1 MNRNEIRKR
10 FGTSGPVIL
19 PVIHVL
25 DTEQTTR
32 NMEIAIAGGCP
43 GVFLINHDFEYQK
56 LLPIIRDTRHAFPE
70 AFIGANFIAV
80 TGKYAFPVLGQLQ
93 SDGIQVNAYWA
104 DDARIDER
112 TNENTQTEANEI
124 AEIRAAS
131 GWDGLYFGGTAFKK
145 QRPVEP
151 EHFGKSAQLA
161 ANHMDVVTTSGLAT
175 GIAADLTKI
184 EQFRENCGDTA
195 LAVASGITLENLHL
209 YQNLVDAFLVATGI
223 NFDEDFYN
231 IDPQRLSALM
241 KLVGNIEIGR
251 P

>member
-1 MNRNEIRKR
+1 
-10 FGTSGPVIL
+10 
-19 PVIHVL
+19 
-25 DTEQTTR
+25 
-32 NMEIAIAGGCP
+32 
-43 GVFLINHDFEYQK
+43 
-56 LLPIIRDTRHAFPE
+56 
-70 AFIGANFIAV
+70 
-80 TGKYAFPVLGQLQ
+80 
-93 SDGIQVNAYWA
+93 
-104 DDARIDER
+104 
-112 TNENTQTEANEI
+112 
-124 AEIRAAS
+124 
-131 GWDGLYFGGTAFKK
+131 
-145 QRPVEP
+145 
-151 EHFGKSAQLA
+151 
-161 ANHMDVVTTSGLAT
+161 MDVVTTSGLAT